1 MPERFDWPEPGS
13 RPLRHRPVIVGSGP
27 AGLIAGYLLAR
38 GGIPAADPRAGPG
51 RQGPG
56 RRRPPVRR
64 ERAARPRE
72 QLPLRRGGRGH
83 VQRRQADL
91 PRHRA
96 RRPSR
101 AGDPGRVPRQAVDR
115 LRAPAA
121 PRLEPAAAG
130 RPDPP
135 AQARGARRRGPV
147 LLPGRGPRH
156 RRRPAP
162 RPARRRRATS
172 PPTWRSWRSATAP
185 ATPTACCSAAA
196 CRSSPSR
203 SSSASGSSSR
213 RRRSTGPDTAT
224 TPATPPSGAADYN
237 RLGPRRPARP
247 LHLLHV
253 RRRLRDAQRQRPGLL
268 LHQRDEREPPRFPV
282 RQQRPG
288 RHDRARRDSAAT
300 TRWRASTTSSGSSGW
315 PTWRGERHLRGAA
328 PVGPGLPRRAAPAG
342 ARSRPAIAAAA
353 RRSTCG
359 SSCPTRSSRPSSAG
373 SRCIDRRFGGHFLR
387 DATLTGPE
395 SRGSSPVRILRD
407 PQTRESPG
415 VAGLYPC
422 GEGAGYAGGIISAAV
437 DGLRTA
443 RVVVATYA
451 NVS

>member
-1 MPERFDWPEPGS
+1 MSPKRACPARSRRRLGLGTGEIASWRILRKSLDARSHDDVHFAYAAEVQLAEDADRADRREPDRPDVQPYLPEHFDWPEPGT

-56 RRRPPVRR
+56 RRRPSVRR

-72 QLPLRRGGRGH
+72 QLPLRRGRRGH

-96 RRPSR
+96 RRPPR
-101 AGDPGRVPRQAVDR
+101 AGDPGRLPRQAVDR

-130 RPDPP
+130 RPHPP
-135 AQARGARRRGPV
+135 AQARGARRRGPI

-185 ATPTACCSAAA
+185 ATPTACCCAAA

-203 SSSASGSSSR
+203 SSSASGSSSP
-213 RRRSTGPDTAT
+213 RRRSTGRDTAT
-224 TPATPPSGAADYN
+224 TPATPRSGAADYS
-237 RLGPRRPARP
+237 RLGPRRPPRP

-268 LHQRDEREPPRFPV
+268 LHQRDEREPPRLPV

-288 RHDRARRDSAAT
+288 RHHRAGGTRQRPSPGGHPLPAAV
-300 TRWRASTTSSGSSGW
+300 RA
-315 PTWRGERHLRGAA
+315 A
-328 PVGPGLPRRAAPAG
+328 GLPGGRAAPTRRRSSGPGTSSRAG
-342 ARSRPAIAAAA
+342 PAAARSRPAIVAAA

-359 SSCPTRSSRPSSAG
+359 SSCPTRSSRRSSTG
-373 SRCIDRRFGGHFLR
+373 SR
-387 DATLTGPE
+387 
-395 SRGSSPVRILRD
+395 
-407 PQTRESPG
+407 
-415 VAGLYPC
+415 
-422 GEGAGYAGGIISAAV
+422 
-437 DGLRTA
+437 
-443 RVVVATYA
+443 
-451 NVS
+451 